1 MIGISIKNNTKL
13 IFGFPSNQAIPS
25 QLSSGFKLLKMD
37 INNLTNP
44 LNYQIP
50 STSNSL
56 KNFIYKL
63 LRLIL
68 SNYCKLLS
76 KKHDD
81 IVDYQ
86 GGFDRELSEFSIKF
100 SKKNKNLISVFYS
113 EDYIKWK
120 YLKNPIARHK
130 VLILL
135 KNSKIKGLLGYKIE
149 DKNIIIT
156 DLSTLK
162 TLDIIK
168 LIRYLFALQKG
179 NSINLI
185 NIWVPIINKFFLKK
199 IILFFLGFIVQRKFS
214 KKIIY
219 YSKNSLILNNI
230 NNFNI
235 NKSLLR

>member
-1 MIGISIKNNTKL
+1 M
-13 IFGFPSNQAIPS
+13 
-25 QLSSGFKLLKMD
+25 
-37 INNLTNP
+37 
-44 LNYQIP
+44 
-50 STSNSL
+50 
-56 KNFIYKL
+56 
-63 LRLIL
+63 
-68 SNYCKLLS
+68 
-76 KKHDD
+76 
-81 IVDYQ
+81 
-86 GGFDRELSEFSIKF
+86 
-100 SKKNKNLISVFYS
+100 
-113 EDYIKWK
+113 
-120 YLKNPIARHK
+120 
-130 VLILL
+130 

-219 YSKNSLILNNI
+219 YSKNSLILDNI